1 MLNYAQAYLVEAYHG
16 VRATQEPTKC
26 IHKFFSHFLA
36 HSVRARDPNLK
47 KGPEAAMGG
56 GIGPL
61 NVALESVTTAQG
73 GVVSQT
79 PTDRSQFLN
88 F

>member
-1 MLNYAQAYLVEAYHG
+1 MC
-16 VRATQEPTKC
+16 EPPRTAGANKM
-26 IHKFFSHFLA
+26 HSQVFSHFLA
-36 HSVRARDPNLK
+36 HSVRARDQNLK

-61 NVALESVTTAQG
+61 NVALESVTTAQV
-73 GVVSQT
+73 GVLSQT
-79 PTDRSQFLN
+79 PTDRSKFLN